1 MQEKC
6 PPGNSRRDGGRQQ
19 GRTGKHKKTGR
30 TFLCVPPV
38 LHLRSHSLIPVIHC
52 FSDCSLIF
60 MSYLFQIVVW
70 IEPI

>member
-1 MQEKC
+1 M
-6 PPGNSRRDGGRQQ
+6 PVPGLPAERGENGAQPTD
-19 GRTGKHKKTGR
+19 GKHKKTGR

-38 LHLRSHSLIPVIHC
+38 LHLRSHSLIPVIHY